1 MSREIYC
8 RARIDPKE
16 IYVRAELG
24 QTVIQ
29 YVGEANP
36 YTGEYA
42 VTPDFNGTTLQ
53 TRQKYMS
60 DNVTVNPIQVE
71 SVSNI
76 GGGRTVYIGGII

>member
-16 IYVRAELG
+16 IHATAELG

-36 YTGEYA
+36 YTGEYV
-42 VTPDFNGTTLQ
+42 VTPSENEQVLATKG
-53 TRQKYMS
+53 KYLS
-60 DNVTVNPIQVE
+60 NNVVINPIPSNYGKISWNG
-71 SVSNI
+71 SVL
-76 GGGRTVYIGGII
+76 TVS

>member
-16 IYVRAELG
+16 IHATATLG

-36 YTGEYA
+36 YTGTYV
-42 VTPDFNGTTLQ
+42 VTPSEEEQVLATKG
-53 TRQKYMS
+53 KYLS
-60 DNVTVNPIQVE
+60 NNVVVNPIPE
-71 SVSNI
+71 NY
-76 GGGRTVYIGGII
+76 GRLTWTGNTLTVY